1 MSTVQTVNV
10 KHPSSI
16 SNNIVLDG
24 SGNATVAGTLTATSV
39 AGGGSALTAINASAL
54 STGTVAVARLP
65 TGSVLQ
71 VGSTTKTD
79 TFSTTSTSFADI
91 TGFSVTLTPTSS
103 SSKFLIQVVANV
115 ANSGADAVMIQLVRG
130 STAICI
136 GDAAGSRI
144 RASASNMFT
153 SSSMSSTA
161 VNFLDSPATASAVTY
176 KVQMRINSGT
186 GYLNRSGAD
195 GDNAAHPRTAST
207 ITVMEIAG

>member
-1 MSTVQTVNV
+1 LSLPAVNGTVVT
-10 KHPSSI
+10 
-16 SNNIVLDG
+16 
-24 SGNATVAGTLTATSV
+24 NATPGT
-39 AGGGSALTAINASAL
+39 
-54 STGTVAVARLP
+54 
-65 TGSVLQ
+65 VLQ

-103 SSKFLIQVVANV
+103 SSKFLVQVVANV

-153 SSSMSSTA
+153 SSSMSSTC

-176 KVQMRINSGT
+176 KLQMRINSGT

-195 GDNAAHPRTAST
+195 TDNAAHPRTAST

>member
-1 MSTVQTVNV
+1 MSLKLN
-10 KHPSSI
+10 SS
-16 SNNIVLDG
+16 
-24 SGNATVAGTLTATSV
+24 
-39 AGGGSALTAINASAL
+39 GGGSVTLQEPVTASARTLTLPNEDGTVLTTATTTGINATAL
-54 STGTVAVARLP
+54 STGTVDRARLP
-65 TGSVLQ
+65 VGSVLQ

-79 TFSTTSTSFADI
+79 VFSTTSTSFTDI

-103 SSKFLIQVVANV
+103 SSKFLVQVVANV

-176 KVQMRINSGT
+176 KVQMRLNSGT

-195 GDNAAHPRTAST
+195 TDNAAHPRTAST

>member
-1 MSTVQTVNV
+1 MSLKLN
-10 KHPSSI
+10 SS
-16 SNNIVLDG
+16 
-24 SGNATVAGTLTATSV
+24 
-39 AGGGSALTAINASAL
+39 GGGSVTLQEPVTASAL
-54 STGTVAVARLP
+54 TLNLPAVNGTVVTNATP
-65 TGSVLQ
+65 GTVLQ

-103 SSKFLIQVVANV
+103 SSKFLVQVVANV

-153 SSSMSSTA
+153 SSSMSSTC

-176 KVQMRINSGT
+176 KVQMRLNSGT
-186 GYLNRSGAD
+186 GYLNRTGAD
-195 GDNAAHPRTAST
+195 TDNAAHPRTAST

>member
-1 MSTVQTVNV
+1 MSLKLN
-10 KHPSSI
+10 SS
-16 SNNIVLDG
+16 
-24 SGNATVAGTLTATSV
+24 
-39 AGGGSALTAINASAL
+39 GGGSITLQEPVTAAARTLNLPNEDGTIVTTATTTGINATAL
-54 STGTVAVARLP
+54 STGTVARARLP
-65 TGSVLQ
+65 AGTLLQ
-71 VGSTTKTD
+71 VSSTTKTD
-79 TFSTTSTSFADI
+79 TFSTTSTSFTDI

-115 ANSGADAVMIQLVRG
+115 ANSAADAVMILLVRD
-130 STAICI
+130 STALCL

-153 SSSMSSTA
+153 SNSMSSTC

-176 KVQMRINSGT
+176 KIQMRLNTGT

-195 GDNAAHPRTAST
+195 VDNAAHPRTAST